1 MTVNVFI
8 HQLQAVVMA
17 IFFKFN
23 MVINI
28 FGVHIAIPMSKN
40 TFLLFVIFFNKCR
53 VKNHN
58 GQARQACGCQIGWFS
73 AKHQSLLLGFCL
85 KRTPLTNA
93 RMSVNVDISLKLSI
107 RYFTLISNRYIGK
120 DIDMH

>member
-23 MVINI
+23 MVTNI
-28 FGVHIAIPMSKN
+28 FGVHIAIPTSKN
-40 TFLLFVIFFNKCR
+40 TFFTFCNFFNKHI

-73 AKHQSLLLGFCL
+73 AKYQSLL
-85 KRTPLTNA
+85 LTNA
-93 RMSVNVDISLKLSI
+93 RMSVNIDISLKLSI
-107 RYFTLISNRYIGK
+107 RYFTLIRNRYIGK